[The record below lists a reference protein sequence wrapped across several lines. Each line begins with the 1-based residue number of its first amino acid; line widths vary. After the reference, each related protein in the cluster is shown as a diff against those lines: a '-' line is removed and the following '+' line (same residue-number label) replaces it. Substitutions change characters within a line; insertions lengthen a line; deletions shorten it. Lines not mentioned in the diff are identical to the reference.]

1 MAKYRQRQTKRKT
14 VKKEQEN
21 ERSNS
26 VWLCLISPK
35 CTGSVNCAHA
45 DRITS
50 NIYLVHFW
58 FLEMLHVKKMQ
69 FFN

>member
-1 MAKYRQRQTKRKT
+1 MKKYRQRQNKRKT

-50 NIYLVHFW
+50 NIYQVHFW
-58 FLEMLHVKKMQ
+58 FLEILHCKENAV
-69 FFN
+69 F